1 MTMDE
6 NRKYTFFESY
16 HNALCRVPDE
26 AYGRIVRSMSD
37 YVFNG
42 VEPQLSDP
50 TDLMAW
56 ELIKPILV
64 KGIELSEI
72 RANAGRNGGCSG
84 KGKSR
89 NVGNINAKK
98 QNNSKTKAIQKQ
110 NNSGIGKGIG
120 VGNKESTI
128 VPKKDR
134 LSLHLSKR
142 KNDFKES
149 LKPFVEIF
157 GADMMNDFFSYW
169 TEPNKSNTKMRY
181 ELEKTWDIKRRLS
194 RWANNNIKYQ

>member
-1 MTMDE
+1 MDE

-26 AYGRIVRSMSD
+26 VYGRIVRSMSD

-56 ELIKPILV
+56 ELIKPILA
-64 KGIELSEI
+64 KGVELSEI
-72 RANAGRNGGCSG
+72 RANAGRAG
-84 KGKSR
+84 KGTSR
-89 NVGNINAKK
+89 NIGNTNAKRRNNTN
-98 QNNSKTKAIQKQ
+98 QNKNNTNQ
-110 NNSGIGKGIG
+110 NGIGIGIG

-134 LSLHLSKR
+134 LSLNLSKR
-142 KNDFKES
+142 KNNFMES
-149 LKPFVEIF
+149 LKPFVEIY
-157 GADMMNDFFSYW
+157 GADMINDFYSYW
-169 TEPNKSNTKMRY
+169 TEPNKSGTKMRY
-181 ELEKTWDIKRRLS
+181 ELEKTWDVKRRLS
-194 RWANNNIKYQ
+194 RWANNKFKNQ

>member
-1 MTMDE
+1 MTMDA
-6 NRKYTFFESY
+6 NRKYLFFESY

-26 AYGRIVRSMSD
+26 VYGRIVRSMSD

-72 RANAGRNGGCSG
+72 RASAGRSG

-98 QNNSKTKAIQKQ
+98 QNNTNQ
-110 NNSGIGKGIG
+110 NKNNTNQNGIGKGVGIGKGIE
-120 VGNKESTI
+120 NKESTI

-134 LSLHLSKR
+134 LSLNLSKR
-142 KNDFKES
+142 KNNFKES
-149 LKPFVEIF
+149 LKPFVEF
-157 GADMMNDFFSYW
+157 YGADMINDFYSYW

-181 ELEKTWDIKRRLS
+181 ELQKTWDIKRRLS
-194 RWANNNIKYQ
+194 RWANNDIKNQ

>member
-1 MTMDE
+1 MTMDA

-72 RANAGRNGGCSG
+72 RANAGRAG
-84 KGKSR
+84 KGTSR
-89 NVGNINAKK
+89 NAGNINAKK
-98 QNNSKTKAIQKQ
+98 QNNTNQ
-110 NNSGIGKGIG
+110 NKNNTNQNGIGKGIG
-120 VGNKESTI
+120 KGIGNKESTI
-128 VPKKDR
+128 VPKKDE
-134 LSLHLSKR
+134 LSLNLSKR
-142 KNDFKES
+142 KNNFKES

-194 RWANNNIKYQ
+194 RWANNNIKNQ

>member
-1 MTMDE
+1 MTMDA

-26 AYGRIVRSMSD
+26 VYGRIVRSMSD

-64 KGIELSEI
+64 KGVELSEI
-72 RANAGRNGGCSG
+72 RANAGRAG
-84 KGKSR
+84 KGTAR
-89 NVGNINAKK
+89 NAGNINAKK
-98 QNNSKTKAIQKQ
+98 QNNTNQ
-110 NNSGIGKGIG
+110 NKNNTNQNGIGNGKGI
-120 VGNKESTI
+120 GNKESTI
-128 VPKKDR
+128 VPKKDE
-134 LSLHLSKR
+134 LSLNLSKR
-142 KNDFKES
+142 KNNFKES

>member
-1 MTMDE
+1 MDA
-6 NRKYTFFESY
+6 NRKYLFFESY

-26 AYGRIVRSMSD
+26 VYGRIVRSMSD

-72 RANAGRNGGCSG
+72 RASAGRSG

-98 QNNSKTKAIQKQ
+98 QNNTNQ
-110 NNSGIGKGIG
+110 NKNNTNQNGIGKGVGIGKGIE
-120 VGNKESTI
+120 NKESTI

-134 LSLHLSKR
+134 LSLNLSKR
-142 KNDFKES
+142 KNNFKES
-149 LKPFVEIF
+149 LKPFVEF
-157 GADMMNDFFSYW
+157 YGADMINDFYSYW

-181 ELEKTWDIKRRLS
+181 ELQKTWDIKRRLS
-194 RWANNNIKYQ
+194 RWANNDIKNQ